1 MFSYFEHLKE
11 STDLIF
17 LLLLLVF
24 FFFGYHCGE

>member
-11 STDLIF
+11 STDLFI